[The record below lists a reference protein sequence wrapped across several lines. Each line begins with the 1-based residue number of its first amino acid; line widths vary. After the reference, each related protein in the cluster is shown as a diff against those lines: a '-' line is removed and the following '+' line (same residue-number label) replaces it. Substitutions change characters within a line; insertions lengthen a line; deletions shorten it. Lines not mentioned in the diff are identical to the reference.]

1 MERFEPGRK
10 VARFH
15 SPLASRGL
23 LRAPANAPRTSA
35 GSVTRSAETSG
46 LAAMA
51 QVLFINV
58 LNGAT
63 IMPFTRA
70 AALG

>member
-1 MERFEPGRK
+1 
-10 VARFH
+10 
-15 SPLASRGL
+15 
-23 LRAPANAPRTSA
+23 
-35 GSVTRSAETSG
+35 
-46 LAAMA
+46 MA
-51 QVLFINV
+51 HVLFIIIV